1 MRQSEAAA
9 QINRDV
15 CFRYRQEMLE
25 CDLPPVSWHL
35 MENELYY
42 CDDDN
47 DKDEDPYEW
56 LIFVS
61 DIGLAGNSNM

>member
-47 DKDEDPYEW
+47 DKDVDPYK
-56 LIFVS
+56 
-61 DIGLAGNSNM
+61 